1 MRICS
6 RCNKELRK
14 TDLVC
19 PRCDVSTVRDIY
31 GKRVTNF
38 ATTKNYHGKNVN
50 LNTKNNPKAAIIA
63 SIICGI
69 LEYNYYIEDMR
80 AQIDGLQVQ
89 IDELKKINNQMD
101 ENYRDALAVNVE
113 MEEVEEDTNETA
125 DTTDTTDTAST
136 ATETTETANVVE

>member
-1 MRICS
+1 MEEEV
-6 RCNKELRK
+6 N
-14 TDLVC
+14 
-19 PRCDVSTVRDIY
+19 
-31 GKRVTNF
+31 
-38 ATTKNYHGKNVN
+38 NVN
-50 LNTKNNPKAAIIA
+50 NVNNVKKSGNSGVGTFFFLVVVVAIIIA

-80 AQIDGLQVQ
+80 DQINGLQVQ